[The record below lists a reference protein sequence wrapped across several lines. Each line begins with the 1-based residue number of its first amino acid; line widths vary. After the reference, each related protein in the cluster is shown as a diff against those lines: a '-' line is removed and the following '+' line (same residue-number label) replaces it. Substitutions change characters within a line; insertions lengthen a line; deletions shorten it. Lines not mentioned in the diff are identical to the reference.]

1 MRLKFIFLLI
11 FSFIINHAQKLKT
24 SDVLKAS
31 DSILLQKT
39 NPELFNFFTLSVGS
53 YYKYS
58 KKNTVKIGK
67 FLSKKRLKNEVLEI
81 WVAYNFNYP
90 NIIGVRGGNWVK
102 LDSKLNLI
110 EPISLEFIPNFLW
123 KKQNSNFISTELALK
138 IAIENFKKNGIK
150 IEKPEL
156 FYDYKIKLYVYMITN
171 KLNEYKNAADKPSG
185 NTEVIKINA
194 ENGKIVETFDGYYG
208 LIIR

>member
-1 MRLKFIFLLI
+1 MRLKIIFFLI

-24 SDVLKAS
+24 SDILKAS

-39 NPELFNFFTLSVGS
+39 NPELFDFFSLSVGS

-67 FLSKKRLKNEVLEI
+67 FLSKKRLKNKVLEI
-81 WVAYNFNYP
+81 WVAYDFNYP
-90 NIIGVRGGNWVK
+90 DIKGVRGGNWVK
-102 LDSKLNLI
+102 LDSRFNLI
-110 EPISLEFIPNFLW
+110 EPISLEFIPSFLW
-123 KKQNSNFISTELALK
+123 KKQESNFISKELALK
-138 IAIENFKKNGIK
+138 IATENFKKNGIK

-156 FYDYKIKLYVYMITN
+156 FFDNKLKLYVYMITN
-171 KLNEYKNAADKPSG
+171 KLNEYKNSADRPSG
-185 NTEVIKINA
+185 NTEIIKINA
-194 ENGKIVETFDGYYG
+194 ENGKIAETFDGYYG